1 MPLLM
6 FDNAYSRSAVFVL
19 ATLIVQSARAQI
31 PMSKGIYAENF
42 DSLSSLVGASIPW
55 TNNVTLPGWYASKTV
70 APTAVT
76 NYNAGTGSSTTGSLY
91 SFGSGGLTERAL
103 GSLASSTTGDFVYG
117 IRFVNDT
124 GFNRTNILI
133 SFTGEQWRAANV
145 ATQTLTFYGDLA
157 RR

>member
-1 MPLLM
+1 SLWAMPLLM
-6 FDNAYSRSAVFVL
+6 FDTAYSRSAVFVL
-19 ATLIVQSARAQI
+19 ATLIVQSTRAQI

-55 TNNVTLPGWYASKTV
+55 TNNVTLPRWYASKTV

-91 SFGSGGLTERAL
+91 SFGSGGSTERAI
-103 GSLASSTTGDFVYG
+103 GSLASSTTGDFAYG

-124 GFNRTNILI
+124 GFNRTNKL
-133 SFTGEQWRAANV
+133 
-145 ATQTLTFYGDLA
+145 
-157 RR
+157 